1 MAFGGNGG
9 DPDQPLSE
17 INVTPLVDVM
27 LVLLVIFIVAAPIMS
42 QALRVNLPK
51 ANGTPDT
58 EAIVASLVVKGA
70 NQFEL
75 DGTSYHKA
83 DLVHGLRAMKEE
95 KGDKVVV
102 RLGADATLPYQL
114 VADALSELKKAEIT
128 RIFFATQQGKP

>member
-1 MAFGGNGG
+1 MALGGNGS

-51 ANGTPDT
+51 ANGTP
-58 EAIVASLVVKGA
+58 ENEPIVASLIVRTN

-75 DGTSYHKA
+75 DGVIYHKA
-83 DLVHGLRAMKEE
+83 DLLNALKAVKESKGE
-95 KGDKVVV
+95 KMVVQ
-102 RLGADATLPYQL
+102 LGADADLPYQL
-114 VADALSELKKAEIT
+114 VADALSELKKADIS
-128 RIFFATQQGKP
+128 RISFATASPN